1 MAKRF
6 FSGLG
11 SGYIALILN
20 ALMMIILMPFFLN
33 HLGEEMMGIY
43 IMIASL
49 TNMLNLG
56 IGWLAEASSLTLSS
70 RTHAHKKHYLV
81 GPIYNM
87 QQLIFGFYGV
97 AVMLLLWLAAFV
109 LPYFWQ
115 PSHPDYMQQVQVSLL
130 LFSGHYLIYLLHN
143 GDLSFLTSQLRLDL
157 ANACRAIYNIIFCGL
172 TILLL
177 YLHPSL
183 YIVFVAQIITTILLA
198 VASQIYLRRYHLS
211 WLKVTLPRRKIW
223 KAVLMRIGGP
233 IAAIAGLWGIMLY
246 ADTALVGFLLGPI
259 AAAHYFAGAKIAD
272 MLALILIRISETAS
286 PYFARLNKP
295 AEKQALDL
303 FYLEFQR
310 LLIYLCIIAAAGYAF
325 FGEAVMN
332 LWLGSN
338 APSLPPSIFT
348 WIGVM
353 ILVRT
358 MVKYEY
364 NVMIALQLAAK
375 IVPTSVVE
383 TFIRIVSMVICIKF
397 FGMIGVVISFVL
409 SYLLG
414 IYWAIKYRAM
424 HAVKISWRK
433 NIQKLV
439 LPIACGLFV
448 SFAWKIIG
456 SFIWSI
462 NINNGTILLIL
473 GILAFGAIAAVVPIM
488 IWRKAALFDYRSLFS
503 ILDRMAATPT
513 R

>member
-43 IMIASL
+43 IMIAGL

-56 IGWLAEASSLTLSS
+56 IGWLSEASSLTLSS
-70 RTHAHKKHYLV
+70 RSHAHKKHYLV
-81 GPIYNM
+81 APIYNM
-87 QQLIFGFYGV
+87 QQLIFGFYGI
-97 AVMLLLWLAAFV
+97 AIMLLLWLAAFL
-109 LPYFWQ
+109 LPYFW
-115 PSHPDYMQQVQVSLL
+115 HPLHADYMQQVQISLL
-130 LFSGHYLIYLLHN
+130 LFSAHYVVFLLHN

-157 ANACRAIYNIIFCGL
+157 ANACRAIYNIIFCAL
-172 TILLL
+172 TIALL

-183 YIVFVAQIITTILLA
+183 YVVFIAQIVTTVLLGA
-198 VASQIYLRRYHLS
+198 ASQIYLRRYHLS
-211 WLKVTLPRRKIW
+211 WLKVKLPRRQVW
-223 KAVLMRIGGP
+223 RAVLVRIGGP

-272 MLALILIRISETAS
+272 LLALILIRISETAS
-286 PYFARLNKP
+286 PYFARLHKP
-295 AEKQALDL
+295 SEKQALDL

-338 APSLPPSIFT
+338 APALPSSMFI
-348 WIGVM
+348 WIGLM

-375 IVPTSVVE
+375 IVRTSIIE
-383 TFIRIVSMVICIKF
+383 TLVRIVSMIVCIKL
-397 FGMIGVVISFVL
+397 FGMIGVAISFVL
-409 SYLLG
+409 SYVLG
-414 IYWAIKYRAM
+414 IYWLIKYKSV
-424 HAVKISWRK
+424 HAVKISWMENIRK
-433 NIQKLV
+433 LI
-439 LPIACGLFV
+439 LPILCGASV
-448 SFAWKIIG
+448 I
-456 SFIWSI
+456 FIWDIIAQFVWSA
-462 NINNGTILLIL
+462 NSHGGTVSLCI
-473 GILAFGAIAAVVPIM
+473 GMMVFGALAAAIPLA
-488 IWRKAALFDYRSLFS
+488 IWRKAPLFDYKALFS
-503 ILDRMAATPT
+503 ILERMAATPA